1 MPFCT
6 NCGAQTGDHDLFC
19 GLCGARQPSLGAPA
33 GHRPAGEGIS
43 PRTASMLCYVPW
55 IGWIAAIL
63 VLASQRFRDSATV
76 RFHAFQGLYLFVA
89 WLLVDWAFLP
99 WLHFGPT
106 RIFPLGHMLHLFL
119 LGVSIFMLVKT
130 AHEERY
136 SLPLVGELAERSL

>member
-6 NCGAQTGDHDLFC
+6 NCGAQTAGHDSFC
-19 GLCGARQPSLGAPA
+19 GRCGAHQPMTGPPA
-33 GHRPAGEGIS
+33 GNAGAGEGIS
-43 PRTASMLCYVPW
+43 PRTASMLCYVPG

-63 VLASQRFRDSATV
+63 VLASQRFRDAAAV

-89 WLLVDWAFLP
+89 WLLVDWAFIP
-99 WLHFGPT
+99 WLHFGMG
-106 RIFPLGHMLHLFL
+106 RPLGHMLHLLL

-136 SLPLVGELAERSL
+136 SLPVVGELADRSL